1 MPISIKNKFE
11 LGDLVYVVTDAFQYK
26 GIVTR
31 IAKCWNGGIEYE
43 VSQHPDKLWF
53 QAIELSKEMDL
64 SIMVTQPEEGEG
76 DDPEE

>member
-11 LGDLVYVVTDAFQYK
+11 LGDLVYVITDPMQYK
-26 GIVTR
+26 GIVVK

-43 VSQHPDKLWF
+43 VAQHPDSKWF

-64 SIMVTQPEEGEG
+64 SITVSQIEDET
-76 DDPEE
+76 DDDE